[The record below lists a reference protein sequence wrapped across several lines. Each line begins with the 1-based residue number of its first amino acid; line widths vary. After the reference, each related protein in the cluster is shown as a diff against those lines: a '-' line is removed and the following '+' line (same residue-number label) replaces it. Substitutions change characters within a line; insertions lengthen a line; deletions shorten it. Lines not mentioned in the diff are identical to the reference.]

1 MRNFYG
7 KIPDID
13 SLLNLKKQTMKK
25 VIYSLFFVFAAVF
38 TACEEELPKANF
50 DLYELKS
57 LEASAG
63 DMNVTLTWEDYE
75 NAHPSEY
82 LVIWTT
88 GAAEDDG
95 GQMTV
100 EADKKSVVVE
110 NLVNDMTYGF
120 SVQPRYAGGLAG
132 KTSVNCTPKNAR
144 YPVTDLTAT
153 AGNERV
159 RLSWTKPNS
168 ERFTNY
174 QITVSPSG
182 KVITLDD
189 TSLESYIIEGLT
201 NDMEYTFSMVA
212 SYPTG
217 NSEPV
222 EVSATPGKV
231 SPILVDQSEKTELTL
246 WEPVT
251 FTLND
256 MFFMGGDVQSVNWD
270 FGDGMTSVEL
280 SPKHAYGA
288 VGDKYT
294 VSVTVTYTDGT
305 TDTGS
310 MDITVVNYK
319 WDSINLESGNYKGY
333 VKVSN
338 PVFSLDGKTM
348 YIPTSTPAGHLFAI
362 DVTTGNIKWVYGIDA
377 ITYGGGAL
385 IGDDGTIYQ
394 CVESKDIDNVHAIN
408 SDGTKKWSIKL
419 DDKIGAFPALSADGT
434 VLYCLTNAP
443 TLYAL
448 NIVDGSIKWRVEK
461 LDDSNKGCAVAV
473 DKMGNIYAGT
483 NAAIYSFTSSGN
495 ERWNGKNIA
504 FKITER
510 GAFALHGD
518 CLYATTLDK
527 GLISVNMTTGEKNW
541 DYKNTGGNA
550 YFPIVD
556 KNGVIYFTE
565 KGVSGKALVYAVEPT
580 GSLKWSKDIASVLT
594 YNGAALSAEGL
605 LFLGNSGGKKV
616 WKLDTNDNGELTEVR
631 NIGQNIMAGVTIGTD
646 KRLYFGTIG
655 SNNIGSIKAVAIN
668 ASPELSSWSMRGGD
682 LQGTNRQK

>member
-1 MRNFYG
+1 
-7 KIPDID
+7 
-13 SLLNLKKQTMKK
+13 MKK

-159 RLSWTKPNS
+159 RLNWTKPNS

-251 FTLND
+251 LTLND

-270 FGDGMTSVEL
+270 FGDGTTSVEL
-280 SPKHAYGA
+280 SPKHAYGT

-483 NAAIYSFTSSGN
+483 NAAIYSFPSSGN